1 MEIPRELYL
10 SRLKRREGNHL
21 IKVVTG
27 VRRCGKSYLLFRL
40 FKNHLLSKG
49 VPADHI
55 IEIEFDRLRHVP
67 LRKAEALCAYLDAHL
82 KDDGQYY
89 LLLDEVQYLEHF
101 EAVLND
107 YLHLDQVD
115 IYVTGSNSHFLTTD
129 VLTEFRGRGDEV
141 HVFPLSFSEY
151 CQGYDGTP
159 ERAWRDYLLYG
170 GLPLT
175 LTMKS
180 DEDKSVYLKSLFE
193 ETYLADIMQRHRLK
207 KNQEELHEL
216 LQVVASSV
224 GSLTSAQRLSDTF
237 NSRKHV
243 GISRM
248 TLGHYCRYF
257 AEAFLVS
264 QAKRYDVKGRKY
276 INGQSKFYFED
287 VGLRNALLN
296 FRQFEETHLME
307 NVLYNELRIRGYNVD
322 VGVVELRHANSD
334 HQKVE
339 IDFVANLGNRRY
351 YLQSAFAL
359 PDEEKRFKET
369 RPFRNV
375 NDSFKKI
382 VVTGDNTPVW
392 RDEYGILTINV
403 LDFLLNPNSLEL

>member
-1 MEIPRELYL
+1 MKIPRELYL

-27 VRRCGKSYLLFRL
+27 VRRCGKSYLLFKL
-40 FKNHLLSKG
+40 FTKHLLSKG

-55 IEIEFDRLRHVP
+55 IEIEFDRLRNVH
-67 LRKAEALCAYLDAHL
+67 LRKADAACKYIDARL
-82 KDDGQYY
+82 KDGEMHY
-89 LLLDEVQYLEHF
+89 LLLDEVQFLENF

-107 YLHLDQVD
+107 YLHLDNVD
-115 IYVTGSNSHFLTTD
+115 IYVTGSNSRFLTTD

-151 CQGYDGTP
+151 LRGRDGTP

-175 LTMKS
+175 LSMES
-180 DEDKSVYLKSLFE
+180 DEDKSSYLKSLFE
-193 ETYLADIMQRHRLK
+193 ETYIADITQRHRLK
-207 KNQEELHEL
+207 KHLDELREL

-237 NSRKHV
+237 RSESRV
-243 GISRM
+243 GISRI
-248 TLGHYCRYF
+248 TLGRYCRYF
-257 AEAFLVS
+257 AEAFLLS
-264 QAKRYDVKGRKY
+264 QARRYDVKGRKY
-276 INGQSKFYFED
+276 ISGQTKFYFED

-307 NVLYNELRIRGYNVD
+307 NVIYNELRIRGYNVD
-322 VGVVELRHANSD
+322 VGVVDLRHAETD

-339 IDFVANLGNRRY
+339 IDFVANLGSRRY
-351 YLQSAFAL
+351 YVQSAFAI
-359 PDEEKRFKET
+359 PDEEKRAKEI
-369 RPFRNV
+369 RPFKNV
-375 NDSFKKI
+375 GDSFKKI
-382 VVTGDNTPVW
+382 VVTGNNTPVW
-392 RDEYGILTINV
+392 RDENGILTINV
-403 LDFLLNPNSLEL
+403 LDFLLNPDSLEL

>member
-10 SRLKRREGNHL
+10 SRLKHREGNHL

-27 VRRCGKSYLLFRL
+27 VRRCGKSYLLFKL
-40 FKNHLLSKG
+40 FKKHLLSKG

-55 IEIEFDRLRHVP
+55 IEIEFDRLRNVH
-67 LRKAEALCAYLDAHL
+67 LRKAEAVCKYIDARL
-82 KDDGQYY
+82 KDGGMHY
-89 LLLDEVQYLEHF
+89 LLLDEVQFLENF

-107 YLHLDQVD
+107 YLHLDNVD
-115 IYVTGSNSHFLTTD
+115 IYVTGSNSRFLTTD

-151 CQGYDGTP
+151 LQGRGGTP

-175 LTMKS
+175 LSMES
-180 DEDKSVYLKSLFE
+180 DEEKSSYLKSLFE
-193 ETYLADIMQRHRLK
+193 ETYIADITQRHRMK
-207 KNQEELHEL
+207 KHLEELREL

-237 NSRKHV
+237 RSESRV
-243 GISRM
+243 GISRI
-248 TLGHYCRYF
+248 TLGRYCRYF

-264 QAKRYDVKGRKY
+264 KARRYDVKGRKY
-276 INGQSKFYFED
+276 INGLNKFYFED

-307 NVLYNELRIRGYNVD
+307 NVIYNELRIRGYNVD
-322 VGVVELRHANSD
+322 VGVVDLRHAETD

-339 IDFVANLGNRRY
+339 IDFVANLGSRRY
-351 YLQSAFAL
+351 YVQSAFAI
-359 PDEEKRFKET
+359 PDEEKRAKEI

-375 NDSFKKI
+375 GDSFKKI
-382 VVTGDNTPVW
+382 VVTGNNTPVW
-392 RDEYGILTINV
+392 RDENGILTINV
-403 LDFLLNPNSLEL
+403 LDFLLNPDSLEQ

>member
-89 LLLDEVQYLEHF
+89 LLLDEVQCLEHF

-237 NSRKHV
+237 NLRKHV